1 MPTERSD
8 LYWQGYHEAQQR
20 VGDESAPSKAELE
33 RLIAVVDEWAMGYR
47 DGLKGANR

>member
-20 VGDESAPSKAELE
+20 VGDESAPSTAELE
-33 RLIAVVDEWAMGYR
+33 RLIAAVDEWAMGYR